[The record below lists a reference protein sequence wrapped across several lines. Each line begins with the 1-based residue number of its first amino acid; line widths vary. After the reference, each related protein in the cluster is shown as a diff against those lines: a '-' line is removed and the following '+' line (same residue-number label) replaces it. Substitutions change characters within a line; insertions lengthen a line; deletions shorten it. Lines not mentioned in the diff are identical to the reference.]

1 MEWTRTDYIKISPS
15 TYDEVALPL
24 RRKMD
29 YAINVTKMSLSV
41 GGKKKVNSGSLM
53 SMYHNKC
60 SIGPSFILKK

>member
-41 GGKKKVNSGSLM
+41 GGKKKSQFWVSDVYVSQ
-53 SMYHNKC
+53 
-60 SIGPSFILKK
+60 

>member
-41 GGKKKVNSGSLM
+41 GGKKK
-53 SMYHNKC
+53 K
-60 SIGPSFILKK
+60 SILGL